1 MKLNLI
7 ARACAVALTLSI
19 ASMPAFAKLAAGAP
33 APDFSA
39 PAALAGK
46 TFTFALADARLVQVV
61 ANLAPDQGRVAGR
74 GRAAGALVG
83 TLRRVGAAARR
94 RARARYPRT

>member
-39 PAALAGK
+39 PAARHILEMPLL
-46 TFTFALADARLVQVV
+46 TEL
-61 ANLAPDQGRVAGR
+61 
-74 GRAAGALVG
+74 
-83 TLRRVGAAARR
+83 
-94 RARARYPRT
+94 